1 MSKDNSARFF
11 MNDDTKA
18 NKDTEANN
26 DELWMDE
33 EFRSQYP
40 LTAQRLRDLAFEQ
53 QEGSAYR
60 KYVDILRSLEAPASE
75 LFGKEG
81 EEFRRQYPLTA
92 QRLRDL
98 AFEQQEGSEYRKY
111 VDTLRSPQASAG
123 ELSEKEGLDFEFSPK
138 DRQVQDHQENDE

>member
-18 NKDTEANN
+18 NKNTEANN

-40 LTAQRLRDLAFEQ
+40 LTAQRLRDLAFE
-53 QEGSAYR
+53 R
-60 KYVDILRSLEAPASE
+60 
-75 LFGKEG
+75 
-81 EEFRRQYPLTA
+81 
-92 QRLRDL
+92 
-98 AFEQQEGSEYRKY
+98 QEGSEYRKY
-111 VDTLRSPQASAG
+111 VDTLRSSQASAG
-123 ELSEKEGLDFEFSPK
+123 ELCEKEGLDLEFSPK